1 MTLSDLISQRVDKN
15 KDLLIRNI
23 TVEPRFVRISRL
35 VNEQPY
41 HGYLVGKNQADSAY

>member
-35 VNEQPY
+35 VDDQWSFIRLLRP
-41 HGYLVGKNQADSAY
+41 VGNG